1 MNNLNK
7 FSQFNESL
15 KPRKGFK
22 KIVVDGEEFLYSVSQ
37 PKNGGVDLILY
48 NPKGEKNEIRNIH
61 KLNIPKSEFIS
72 KDGSPV
78 WKGKHDDAA
87 WGKRPISWVIKNK
100 LRVNES
106 TSHDI
111 SISLTSDELEDD
123 FYNFKGDLRVDV
135 KISFDDKYSGSVSS
149 DGFEFNFKIT
159 DGVNVKIF
167 SNSPLPKRII
177 MQKIVDKIAEIINQD
192 ENQ

>member
-1 MNNLNK
+1 MNHLNK
-7 FSQFNESL
+7 FRQFNESL

-22 KIVVDGEEFLYSVSQ
+22 KIVVDGEEFLYSVSK

-48 NPKGEKNEIRNIH
+48 DSSGSKSEIRNIH

-78 WKGKHDDAA
+78 WKGKHGDAS
-87 WGKRPISWVIKNK
+87 WGKKPIAWVIKNK
-100 LRVNES
+100 LKVNEG
-106 TSHDI
+106 TSHDL
-111 SISLTSDELEDD
+111 SISLTSSELGDN

-135 KISFDDKYSGSVSS
+135 KISFDDKYSGNVKS
-149 DGFEFNFKIT
+149 DGFEFNFKIIG
-159 DGVNVKIF
+159 DGNIKIF

-177 MQKIVDKIAEIINQD
+177 MQKIADKIVEIID
-192 ENQ
+192 ETP

>member
-1 MNNLNK
+1 MK
-7 FSQFNESL
+7 
-15 KPRKGFK
+15 
-22 KIVVDGEEFLYSVSQ
+22 
-37 PKNGGVDLILY
+37 
-48 NPKGEKNEIRNIH
+48 
-61 KLNIPKSEFIS
+61 
-72 KDGSPV
+72 
-78 WKGKHDDAA
+78 
-87 WGKRPISWVIKNK
+87 
-100 LRVNES
+100 VNES

-159 DGVNVKIF
+159 DDVNVKIF

-192 ENQ
+192 EP